1 MEQAKPWYLSKLILV
16 NLLMGA
22 AMIIGQFKP
31 EVGAW
36 IQANFSEAGAA
47 WAFVNVILRIVTKD
61 KVTIL

>member
-1 MEQAKPWYLSKLILV
+1 MV
-16 NLLMGA
+16 
-22 AMIIGQFKP
+22 IGQFKP

-47 WAFVNVILRIVTKD
+47 WAFINVILRIVTKD